1 VETCIVPVHLHFAA
15 WEIDAG
21 VFEQSPGA
29 EVPDGV
35 KTRSAFV
42 GAALAIGQIVNLD

>member
-1 VETCIVPVHLHFAA
+1 VETCTVPVHLHFAA
-15 WEIDAG
+15 WEIDVR
-21 VFEQSPGA
+21 VFGQPPGA
-29 EVPDGV
+29 EAPDGV